1 MVVTVRQQYFQ
12 LRAPLC
18 NEALGTSCLLADE
31 GVQVGFCPS
40 GDCLPLKSLPLLS
53 EMSGPPNPNKV
64 SVKPLLLSTI
74 SPTPQRLKDD
84 VSF

>member
-1 MVVTVRQQYFQ
+1 MMVTVRQQYFQ
-12 LRAPLC
+12 LRALLC
-18 NEALGTSCLLADE
+18 NEALGTSCLPADE
-31 GVQVGFCPS
+31 GMQVGFSLS
-40 GDCLPLKSLPLLS
+40 GHCLPLKKLTTA
-53 EMSGPPNPNKV
+53 ERNVGPPNPNKV